1 MKNKRALIIALYTIL
16 FLSITVF
23 ASYPAT
29 YSKYIS
35 KSNTENNL
43 KYLSKLLVVPENQ
56 TKTLSAPTING
67 DFANF
72 KFSITPNPTAYGVN
86 DNYSI
91 IVPSGCYAGNYSVS
105 FKETDERKNI
115 NLNVSCNI
123 ENITNNDNMSVTIT
137 VIEKII
143 RPNTT
148 GWTPPFRYAEYV
160 YEGTYIKPAEE
171 PSIEDEP
178 TVDEPNIPEESIN
191 EQVLNYLLATDEKYN
206 TYKDEIASYL
216 SSEDLTLNTLPGLNI
231 NNDIYEVDANF
242 LGYARTYHENKNNLS
257 RKVMIFSNL
266 EKESI
271 NQTFAYYLEKYY
283 KESNLELTSILEYAN
298 SQNDISSIILENNYI
313 SGFNYQDGKL
323 TISDNINTYA
333 SLTKEILTKL
343 ENDPTIIPEQYIVK
357 DSMLIET
364 NITNTYT
371 KISFADIVVAD
382 KESNYNVSV
391 IFNDSRTLN
400 EIETLKIKDL
410 LELELNLDG
419 EFSPDYEVITN
430 ENNTTIIFEIIK
442 NEVETPD
449 PGDTNTP
456 TVPPDE
462 TEEPESP
469 ENPDIETD
477 EGAEDVTPETPDNS
491 ENTDVTPPPSEP
503 PVESIPEAPT
513 SEIPE
518 SINAPI
524 LEVEI

>member
-1 MKNKRALIIALYTIL
+1 
-16 FLSITVF
+16 
-23 ASYPAT
+23 
-29 YSKYIS
+29 
-35 KSNTENNL
+35 
-43 KYLSKLLVVPENQ
+43 
-56 TKTLSAPTING
+56 
-67 DFANF
+67 
-72 KFSITPNPTAYGVN
+72 
-86 DNYSI
+86 
-91 IVPSGCYAGNYSVS
+91 
-105 FKETDERKNI
+105 
-115 NLNVSCNI
+115 
-123 ENITNNDNMSVTIT
+123 
-137 VIEKII
+137 
-143 RPNTT
+143 
-148 GWTPPFRYAEYV
+148 
-160 YEGTYIKPAEE
+160 
-171 PSIEDEP
+171 
-178 TVDEPNIPEESIN
+178 
-191 EQVLNYLLATDEKYN
+191 
-206 TYKDEIASYL
+206 
-216 SSEDLTLNTLPGLNI
+216 
-231 NNDIYEVDANF
+231 
-242 LGYARTYHENKNNLS
+242 
-257 RKVMIFSNL
+257 MIFSNL

-343 ENDPTIIPEQYIVK
+343 ENAPTIIPEQYIIK
-357 DSMLIET
+357 DSLLIET

-391 IFNDSRTLN
+391 IFNDRRTLN
-400 EIETLKIKDL
+400 ETETLKIKDL

-462 TEEPESP
+462 IEEPESP

-503 PVESIPEAPT
+503 PVESIPEAPI